1 MGMAATVLEVT
12 DEGFVIESTV
22 TEVEVGL
29 SNIQVTETLENIY
42 AFLPGLSTYI
52 LMSPSGELLESDD
65 SQLSSLIE
73 ASGQQIDFSPAGVAA
88 PFPVE
93 PVGIGARWTVVA
105 TIPQEFV
112 SITQTSTYEFI
123 SIDGSVIELA
133 ITVEQ
138 VMDNVEALGIGLE
151 NAETS
156 YQALGSG
163 SLLFD
168 LAMPLPLESDLA
180 LDQLIEINGTAD
192 GSDVDVVTR
201 NYTTV
206 SVVSEN

>member
-1 MGMAATVLEVT
+1 MVVWGASWTFLKAFRVIST
-12 DEGFVIESTV
+12 DSTTRKRSGF
-22 TEVEVGL
+22 
-29 SNIQVTETLENIY
+29 TL
-42 AFLPGLSTYI
+42 
-52 LMSPSGELLESDD
+52 
-65 SQLSSLIE
+65 
-73 ASGQQIDFSPAGVAA
+73 
-88 PFPVE
+88 
-93 PVGIGARWTVVA
+93 RH
-105 TIPQEFV
+105 
-112 SITQTSTYEFI
+112 EFI